1 MCSPLVVQVLQT
13 KLARLKA
20 LLMFL
25 EATESEI
32 VLANL
37 ILASLSLANKPIG

>member
-1 MCSPLVVQVLQT
+1 MCSPLAVQVLQT
-13 KLARLKA
+13 KLARWKE

-32 VLANL
+32 VLANM
-37 ILASLSLANKPIG
+37 ILASLSLANEPIG